1 MERSFLL
8 ISSTVARVI
17 RAATASGAPLK
28 TKHHVP
34 IMSYMDKQDSDHKI
48 LVKTLVR
55 SLCHALS
62 KTFHLSIEASKL
74 CNHFL
79 IIMLL
84 MNDQQYSDKEKLH
97 SGHS

>member
-28 TKHHVP
+28 RKHHAQK
-34 IMSYMDKQDSDHKI
+34 MSYMDKQDSDHKI

-79 IIMLL
+79 
-84 MNDQQYSDKEKLH
+84 YSYALNE
-97 SGHS
+97 

>member
-28 TKHHVP
+28 TKHHAQK
-34 IMSYMDKQDSDHKI
+34 MSYMDKQGSDHKI

-55 SLCHALS
+55 SLCYALS

-74 CNHFL
+74 FNPFFYSYAF
-79 IIMLL
+79 
-84 MNDQQYSDKEKLH
+84 NDQQYSDKEKLH
-97 SGHS
+97 SSHS